1 MQYRNTTLNSNPDA
15 EAVEAYSSPGMPALD
30 MSGRQV
36 SAFEFWP
43 MWLVYAPVVLQWLW
57 LGLRYR
63 SLSLPLIASPAVPLS
78 GMVGVEKS
86 RVLSLASAASERW
99 FAPWVLI
106 DAGPEQLAEAL
117 NRMQGAGIGF
127 PVVGKP
133 DIGCRGAGVKCLA
146 DERELEKYLED
157 CPKGA
162 PLMLQALSPWE
173 PEAGVFYRRFPGES
187 RGEIFSLALKY
198 SPYIVGDGERT
209 LGQLVAD
216 DPRAGDLTDLYKS
229 RHQQRWNDVL
239 PEGEALRLVF
249 SVSHCRGAIFRDGRQ
264 YITQALCERLDKIFE
279 DLPDYFYGRL
289 DIKFA
294 DIERLMQGKDFQII
308 EINGASS
315 EALHIWDRQA
325 RLGDALHALF
335 DQYRSLFEIGHRNRT
350 RGHRPPGLIS
360 LWHAWRR
367 ESRLV
372 AQYPE
377 ND

>member
-1 MQYRNTTLNSNPDA
+1 
-15 EAVEAYSSPGMPALD
+15 MPPLD

-63 SLSLPLIASPAVPLS
+63 SLSLPLIANPAVPLS

-86 RVLSLASAASERW
+86 RVLSLASAASESW
-99 FAPWVLI
+99 FARWVLI
-106 DAGPEQLAEAL
+106 DAGAEQLPQAL
-117 NRMQGAGIGF
+117 QRMQAAGIGF

-146 DERELEKYLED
+146 DEQALQRYLSD
-157 CPKGA
+157 CPEGA

-187 RGEIFSLALKY
+187 QGEVFSMALKY
-198 SPYIVGDGERT
+198 SPYVVGDGRRT
-209 LGQLVAD
+209 LGELIAD
-216 DPRAGDLTDLYKS
+216 DPRAGGLSGLYQS
-229 RHQQRWNDVL
+229 RHQQRWDEV
-239 PEGEALRLVF
+239 PAEGEAVRLVF

-264 YITQALCERLDKIFE
+264 YITEALRERLDQVFE
-279 DLPDYFYGRL
+279 DLPGYFYGRL

-294 DIERLMQGKDFQII
+294 DIDSLMQGRDFQII

-315 EALHIWDRQA
+315 EALHIWDRNA
-325 RLGDALHALF
+325 TLGSALRALLDQYSSLF
-335 DQYRSLFEIGHRNRT
+335 DIGARNRA
-350 RGHRPPGLIS
+350 RGHRPPGVLS
-360 LWHAWRR
+360 LWRAWRK
-367 ESRLV
+367 EARLV